1 MTVDPK
7 DAASNVIA
15 FPLRNDRADGE
26 PGPAF
31 SCVAAHR
38 GLTLMLFWES
48 RGQHADACSEIRT
61 RIIRGRWHGQ
71 IYMPLTRE
79 TCALI
84 DGGDFEAAARH
95 LDALFRRSIGLL

>member
-1 MTVDPK
+1 MVDPK
-7 DAASNVIA
+7 DSVSNVIA
-15 FPLRNDRADGE
+15 FPSRGGNTADRPE
-26 PGPAF
+26 PAF

-38 GLTLMLFWES
+38 CLTLMLFWES

-61 RIIRGRWHGQ
+61 RIICGRWHGQ

-84 DGGDFEAAARH
+84 DGSDFDAAASH
-95 LDALFRRSIGLL
+95 LDALFRRAIGLL